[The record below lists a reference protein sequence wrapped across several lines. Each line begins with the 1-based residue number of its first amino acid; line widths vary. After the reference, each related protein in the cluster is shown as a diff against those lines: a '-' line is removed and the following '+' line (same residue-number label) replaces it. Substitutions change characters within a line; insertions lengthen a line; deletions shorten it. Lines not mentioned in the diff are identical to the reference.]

1 MGVGTPSQPRP
12 FTPADVHN
20 RDLVLAM
27 LRYED
32 SLFLGPRGQHLF
44 KDASFE
50 HLSNLETYYTFHRAT
65 LAKYGFQTT
74 DKDVEMYRTIF
85 RTYYN
90 SPTEYDAEVLNAVC
104 YMRENKCVYYKDP
117 TPSVGDPAPDVAL
130 ATLEGAPTTL
140 HATLASLPHKY
151 VFVGAFSNS

>member
-1 MGVGTPSQPRP
+1 MGVGAQGQLRP
-12 FTPADVHN
+12 FTPTDVRK

-32 SLFLGPRGQHLF
+32 SLFLGSRGQALF
-44 KDASFE
+44 KDTSFE

-104 YMRENKCVYYKDP
+104 YMRENKCVYYTDP
-117 TPSVGDPAPDVAL
+117 PLIVGDPAPDVAL
-130 ATLEGAPTTL
+130 ATLEGASTTL
-140 HATLASLPHKY
+140 HAILKELPHKY

>member
-1 MGVGTPSQPRP
+1 MGVGAQGQLRP
-12 FTPADVHN
+12 FTPTDVRK

-32 SLFLGPRGQHLF
+32 SLFLGSRGQALF
-44 KDASFE
+44 KDTSFE
-50 HLSNLETYYTFHRAT
+50 HLSNLETYYAFHRAT
-65 LAKYGFQTT
+65 LAKHGFSTT
-74 DKDVEMYRTIF
+74 DKDVETYRTIF
-85 RTYYN
+85 RTYYT
-90 SPTEYDAEVLNAVC
+90 SPTEYDAEVLRAVC